1 MQPLWKIIPVHS
13 AESSRWTL
21 CWPISIGCC
30 QLHWYESFMHLKFFH
45 GRINWI
51 KLKTQALV
59 HLVLCVT
66 CWVKTRH
73 FPANIEFKLEA
84 ILSTQVVFQ
93 PNSVFAPCYR
103 RLALYH
109 TELWNLALLL
119 NYKDDISSNS
129 HGTCFQKNTIS
140 QRWMTRIIQNCS
152 CSIWRQMMIQCT
164 CISWKNY
171 PNTDDYR
178 WSAIIQFWNWTI
190 PGIMPWHG
198 FMLPQLALWN
208 VHIRSSCLVQPRS
221 WTHSGITAPQVEGKW
236 WLKCRW

>member
-129 HGTCFQKNTIS
+129 HGTCFQK
-140 QRWMTRIIQNCS
+140 TRFHKDG
-152 CSIWRQMMIQCT
+152 W
-164 CISWKNY
+164 
-171 PNTDDYR
+171 
-178 WSAIIQFWNWTI
+178 
-190 PGIMPWHG
+190 
-198 FMLPQLALWN
+198 LE
-208 VHIRSSCLVQPRS
+208 SSKIVLVLY
-221 WTHSGITAPQVEGKW
+221 GDKW
-236 WLKCRW
+236 WYSVLAYHEKTIQIRMITDGQ